1 MNGTNNSKLTG
12 FSQKL
17 RKEMTAEEKKLWY
30 QFLKK
35 LPFTVHRQKVIGN
48 YIADFYCA
56 KAALVIELD
65 GTQHFETDRQKADV
79 ERDAYFRSLGITVL
93 RYSNRQINQEF
104 SRVCEDILQHLTTS
118 STACGGPP
126 SPRGEG

>member
-1 MNGTNNSKLTG
+1 MNEKHNSKLTKY
-12 FSQKL
+12 SQQL

-35 LPFTVHRQKVIGN
+35 LPFTFHRQKVIGHF
-48 YIADFYCA
+48 IADFYCA

-65 GTQHFETDRQKADV
+65 GTQHFETDGQKADA
-79 ERDAYFRSLGITVL
+79 ERDAYFRSLGIIVL

-104 SRVCEDILQHLTTS
+104 SRVCEDILQHLNTS

>member
-12 FSQKL
+12 FSQQL

-35 LPFTVHRQKVIGN
+35 MPYTFHRQKVIGS
-48 YIADFYCA
+48 YIVDFYCA
-56 KAALVIELD
+56 KAQLVIELD
-65 GTQHFETDRQKADV
+65 GTQHYETDGQKADA
-79 ERDAYFRSLGITVL
+79 ERDAFLSAQGLRVL

-104 SRVCEDILQHLTTS
+104 SRVCEDILQYLTTS

>member
-1 MNGTNNSKLTG
+1 MNGTNNSKLTKR
-12 FSQKL
+12 SQRL
-17 RKEMTAEEKKLWY
+17 RNEMTAEEKQLWY

-48 YIADFYCA
+48 FIADFYCA

-65 GTQHFETDRQKADV
+65 GTQHFETDGQKADV

>member
-1 MNGTNNSKLTG
+1 MNEKHNSKLTKH
-12 FSQKL
+12 SQQL
-17 RKEMTAEEKKLWY
+17 RKGMTAEEKKLWY

-35 LPFTVHRQKVIGN
+35 LPFTVHRQKVIGH
-48 YIADFYCA
+48 YIADFYCV
-56 KAALVIELD
+56 KASLVIELD
-65 GTQHFETDRQKADV
+65 GTQHFETDGQKADT
-79 ERDAYFRSLGITVL
+79 ERDAYLRSLGITVL

>member
-1 MNGTNNSKLTG
+1 MNEKHNSKLTKH
-12 FSQKL
+12 SQQL
-17 RKEMTAEEKKLWY
+17 RKGMTAEEKQLWY
-30 QFLKK
+30 QFLKQ
-35 LPFTVHRQKVIGN
+35 LPFTIHRQKVIGH

-65 GTQHFETDRQKADV
+65 GTQHFETDGQKSDAQ
-79 ERDAYFRSLGITVL
+79 RDAYFHSLGITVL

-104 SRVCEDILQHLTTS
+104 SNVCKDIWRCLTTS
-118 STACGGPP
+118 STAYGGPP

>member
-1 MNGTNNSKLTG
+1 MNEKHNSKLTKY
-12 FSQKL
+12 SQQI

-65 GTQHFETDRQKADV
+65 GTQHFETDGQKADA

>member
-1 MNGTNNSKLTG
+1 MNEKHNSKLTKH
-12 FSQKL
+12 SQQL

-35 LPFTVHRQKVIGN
+35 LPLTVHRQKVIGN

-65 GTQHFETDRQKADV
+65 GTQHFETDGQKADA
-79 ERDAYFRSLGITVL
+79 ERDAYFCSLGITVL

>member
-1 MNGTNNSKLTG
+1 MNEKHNSKLTKR
-12 FSQKL
+12 SQQL
-17 RKEMTAEEKKLWY
+17 RKGMTAEEKKLWY

-48 YIADFYCA
+48 FIADFYCA

-65 GTQHFETDRQKADV
+65 GTQHFETDGQKADA
-79 ERDAYFRSLGITVL
+79 ERDAYFRSLGIIVL

-104 SRVCEDILQHLTTS
+104 SCVCEDILQHLTTS

>member
-1 MNGTNNSKLTG
+1 MNEKHNSKLTKH
-12 FSQKL
+12 SQQL

-48 YIADFYCA
+48 YIADFYCV
-56 KAALVIELD
+56 KASLVIELD
-65 GTQHFETDRQKADV
+65 GTQHFETDGQKADA

>member
-1 MNGTNNSKLTG
+1 MNEKHNSKLTKH
-12 FSQKL
+12 SQRL

-30 QFLKK
+30 QFLKQ
-35 LPFTVHRQKVIGN
+35 LPLTVHRQKVIGK

-65 GTQHFETDRQKADV
+65 GTQHFETDGQKADA
-79 ERDAYFRSLGITVL
+79 ERDAYFRSLGIIVL

>member
-56 KAALVIELD
+56 KAMLVIELD
-65 GTQHFETDRQKADV
+65 GTQHFETDGQKADA

>member
-1 MNGTNNSKLTG
+1 MNGTNNSKLTKR
-12 FSQKL
+12 SQRL
-17 RKEMTAEEKKLWY
+17 RKEMTAEEKQLWY

-35 LPFTVHRQKVIGN
+35 LPYTFHRQKVIGN

-65 GTQHFETDRQKADV
+65 GTQHFETDGQKADV

-104 SRVCEDILQHLTTS
+104 SRVCEDILQHLNTS

>member
-1 MNGTNNSKLTG
+1 M
-12 FSQKL
+12 
-17 RKEMTAEEKKLWY
+17 EEKKLWY
-30 QFLKK
+30 QFLKQ
-35 LPFTVHRQKVIGN
+35 LPFTIHRQKVIGH

-56 KAALVIELD
+56 KAKTIIELD
-65 GTQHFETDRQKADV
+65 GTQHFEEDGIKADAG
-79 ERDAYFRSLGITVL
+79 RDAYFRSLGMTVL

-104 SRVCEDILQHLTTS
+104 QRVCEDIFRHLTTS

>member
-1 MNGTNNSKLTG
+1 MNGTNNSKLTKR
-12 FSQKL
+12 SQRL
-17 RKEMTAEEKKLWY
+17 RKEMTAEEKQLWY

-35 LPFTVHRQKVIGN
+35 LPYTFHRQKVIGN

-65 GTQHFETDRQKADV
+65 GTQHFETDGQKTDA
-79 ERDAYFRSLGITVL
+79 ERDAYFRSLGIIVL

>member
-1 MNGTNNSKLTG
+1 MNEKHNSKLTKH
-12 FSQKL
+12 SQQL

-30 QFLKK
+30 QFFKK

-48 YIADFYCA
+48 FIADFYCA

-65 GTQHFETDRQKADV
+65 GTQHFETDGQKADA
-79 ERDAYFRSLGITVL
+79 ERDAYFRSLGIIVL

-104 SRVCEDILQHLTTS
+104 SRVCEDILQHLNTS

>member
-1 MNGTNNSKLTG
+1 MNEKHNSQLTKH
-12 FSQKL
+12 SQRL
-17 RKEMTAEEKKLWY
+17 RKEMTPEEKQLWY
-30 QFLKK
+30 QFLKQ

-56 KAALVIELD
+56 RAALVIELD
-65 GTQHFETDRQKADV
+65 GTQHFETDGQKADA

-93 RYSNRQINQEF
+93 RYSNRQIHQEF
-104 SRVCEDILQHLTTS
+104 QRVCEDILQYLNTS

-126 SPRGEG
+126 SPQGEG

>member
-1 MNGTNNSKLTG
+1 MNGTNNAKLTKH
-12 FSQKL
+12 SQRL
-17 RKEMTAEEKKLWY
+17 RKEMTAEEKQLWY

-35 LPFTVHRQKVIGN
+35 LPFTFHRQKVIGA
-48 YIADFYCA
+48 YIVDFYCA
-56 KAALVIELD
+56 KEMLVIELD
-65 GTQHFETDRQKADV
+65 GTQHYETDGQKVDA
-79 ERDAYFRSLGITVL
+79 ERDAFLRAQGLRVL

-104 SRVCEDILQHLTTS
+104 SRVCEDILQYLTTS

>member
-1 MNGTNNSKLTG
+1 MNEKHNSKLTKY
-12 FSQKL
+12 SQQL

-35 LPFTVHRQKVIGN
+35 LPFTVHRQKVIGHF
-48 YIADFYCA
+48 IADFYCA

-65 GTQHFETDRQKADV
+65 GTQHFEMDGQKADA
-79 ERDAYFRSLGITVL
+79 ERDAYFRSLGIIVL

-104 SRVCEDILQHLTTS
+104 SHVCEDILQHLNTS